1 MPNVVFVAPYAAEAT
16 LRFALAAA
24 TEDGVRLGLIGHQD
38 LEQTP
43 ERLRR
48 ALAGHW
54 RVGNALDPD
63 QLEAGVRGLA
73 GQLSSVDRL
82 IGVLEQL
89 QVPLAEVRRRLG
101 IPGMDP
107 ETAKN
112 FRDKARMKSV
122 LRQAGIPCA
131 RHCLAGSSEQALD
144 FARSVGGPLVVKPP
158 AGAGAKATF
167 RVDSESRLREILAFS
182 RPSATAPVLLEEHL
196 TGRERSFETVMVSG
210 RPVWHSISH
219 YLPTPLEV
227 LQQPWIQWCVLLPR
241 DISGAEYEPI
251 RRIGVDALRA
261 LGLETGLSH
270 MEWFELDGGRI
281 AVSEVGARPPG
292 AQITAMTS
300 LAHDFDLYRAW
311 ARLMI
316 HDWFEPPERKYAAG
330 AAFLRAQGEGRR
342 VARIRG
348 LAEAQRELGELVVEA
363 KLPQVGQTRGE
374 GYEGEG
380 WVLLRHPETAV
391 VERGLLRLINL
402 LRIEAGE

>member
-1 MPNVVFVAPYAAEAT
+1 VPNVVFVAPYSAEAT

-24 TEDGVRLGLIGHQD
+24 AEAGGRLGLISHQS

-43 ERLRR
+43 QRLRQ

-54 RVGNALDPD
+54 RVDNALDPES
-63 QLEAGVRGLA
+63 LEAGVRGLT
-73 GQLSSVDRL
+73 GQIGPVDRL
-82 IGVLEQL
+82 LGILEHL
-89 QVPLAEVRRRLG
+89 QVPLAEVRDRLG
-101 IPGMDP
+101 IPGMGA
-107 ETAKN
+107 EAARN

-122 LRQAGIPCA
+122 LRRAGIPCA
-131 RHCLAGSSEQALD
+131 RHCLAESEEQAIR
-144 FARSVGGPLVVKPP
+144 FAREVGGPLVVKPP

-167 RVDSESRLREILAFS
+167 RIDSEGRLREILAFA
-182 RPSATAPVLLEEHL
+182 RPSTAAPVLLEEHL
-196 TGRERSFETVMVSG
+196 TGRERSFETVMVGG

-227 LQQPWIQWCVLLPR
+227 LQNPWIQWCVILPR
-241 DISGAEYEPI
+241 EISGPEYDPI
-251 RRIGVDALRA
+251 RKVGVDALRA

-270 MEWFELDGGRI
+270 MEWFELAGGRI

-300 LAHDFDLYRAW
+300 LAHNFDLYRAW

-316 HDWFEPPERKYAAG
+316 HGRFDPPERRYAAG

-348 LAEAQRELGELVVEA
+348 LEQAQRELGEIVVEA
-363 KLPQVGQTRGE
+363 QLPRPGQPRGD

-391 VERGLLRLINL
+391 VQKALFRLIQLLRV
-402 LRIEAGE
+402 EAGT